1 MPRGSNPAPRKAPTP
16 RPNKRAR
23 TRQALL
29 DAAVRVLARG
39 GTGPISIH
47 EVTDE
52 AGMANGTFYNYFRTR
67 EELLEATV
75 VPLIQQLLERL
86 SRTYA
91 PGVPDPAQR
100 LAYGVRAFI
109 DHAVHDRAWA
119 AALIRIWG
127 SSAGLPRTAGVAVL
141 GDLRAAQKR
150 RRLRIPDEGAALD
163 LIQGTVMASVR
174 SVLEGRATAERGPEI
189 AALLLRAFG
198 MPAREADDLAHA
210 EYPAQR
216 EDIRA
221 GAQAS

>member
-1 MPRGSNPAPRKAPTP
+1 MPRGSQAAAPRAPAPPP

-39 GTGPISIH
+39 GSGPISIH

-75 VPLIQQLLERL
+75 VPLIQRL
-86 SRTYA
+86 VEHLSAKYG
-91 PGVPDPAQR
+91 PGVTDPAQR
-100 LAYGVRAFI
+100 LALGVRAFI
-109 DHAVHDRAWA
+109 DHAISDRTWA

-127 SSAGLPRTAGVAVL
+127 STASLPRSAGGAVL
-141 GDLRAAQKR
+141 ADLRAAAKR
-150 RRLRIPDEGAALD
+150 RRLHIPDEGAALD
-163 LIQGTVMASVR
+163 LIQGTVIASVR
-174 SVLEGRATAERGPEI
+174 SVLDGRATAERGPEI

-198 MPAREADDLAHA
+198 MSAREADQLAN
-210 EYPAQR
+210 AQFPPP
-216 EDIRA
+216 ES
-221 GAQAS
+221 GTQAS